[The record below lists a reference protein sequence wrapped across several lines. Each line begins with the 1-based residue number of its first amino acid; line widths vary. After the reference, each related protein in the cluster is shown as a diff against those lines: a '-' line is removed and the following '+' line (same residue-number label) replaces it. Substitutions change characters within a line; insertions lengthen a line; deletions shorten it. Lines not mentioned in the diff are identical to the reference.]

1 LHFTFSVIP
10 DEDEEGLKDK
20 RRDSIVARIQVAI
33 RVYPRAPKQEIEE
46 LPSGELKL
54 KVKSP
59 PVRGRANREVIEV
72 LSSYF
77 RLSPSR
83 IKILR
88 GEKSRLKLVSL
99 EVDNKDLSRPVYQ
112 RYIKG
117 GEEDGTL

>member
-1 LHFTFSVIP
+1 
-10 DEDEEGLKDK
+10 LKDK
-20 RRDSIVARIQVAI
+20 ERGSIATRIQVAI
-33 RVYPRAPKQEIEE
+33 KVYPRARKQEIEE

-59 PVRGRANREVIEV
+59 PLKGRANREVIEI

-83 IKILR
+83 VRIIR

-99 EVDNKDLSRPVYQ
+99 EVDKKDLSRSIYQ
-112 RYIKG
+112 KYIQEGVK
-117 GEEDGTL
+117 DGTL

>member
-1 LHFTFSVIP
+1 
-10 DEDEEGLKDK
+10 LKDK
-20 RRDSIVARIQVAI
+20 ERDPIVTRIQVTV
-33 RVYPRAPKQEIEE
+33 RVYPRARNQLIEE

-59 PVRGRANREVIEV
+59 PVKGKANREVIEA

-83 IKILR
+83 ISIIR

-99 EVDNKDLSRPVYQ
+99 EVDNKNLSRPIYQ
-112 RYIKG
+112 KYIPEGVK
-117 GEEDGTL
+117 DGNL

>member
-1 LHFTFSVIP
+1 
-10 DEDEEGLKDK
+10 LKFK
-20 RRDSIVARIQVAI
+20 GRDSIATRIEVKV
-33 RVYPRAPKQEIEE
+33 RVYARARKQEIDE

-59 PVRGRANREVIEV
+59 PVQGKANREVIEA

-83 IKILR
+83 IKIIR

-99 EVDNKDLSRPVYQ
+99 EVDNKDLSRPIYQ
-112 RYIKG
+112 RYIQEGVK
-117 GEEDGTL
+117 DGTL